1 MFSMISPILSVA
13 DIEASIRFYTEKLGF
28 TYEWSMTNENN
39 KPTFSCVKLGDAEV
53 MLGVLEGFVEEAD
66 RDRLGKG
73 VQLFIRLPQEIDV
86 DALYTQAKTSGAT
99 ITRDIETR
107 DWGERTF
114 SVKDLDGY
122 HFMISKPIVVK

>member
-1 MFSMISPILSVA
+1 MISPILSVA
-13 DIEASIRFYTEKLGF
+13 DIEASITFYTEKLGF
-28 TYEWSMTNENN
+28 THEWSMTDENN

-99 ITRDIETR
+99 IARELETR

-122 HFMISKPIVVK
+122 HFMISKPISVK

>member
-1 MFSMISPILSVA
+1 MISPILSVA
-13 DIEASIRFYTEKLGF
+13 DIEASITFYTEKLGF
-28 TYEWSMTNENN
+28 THEWSMTDENN

-99 ITRDIETR
+99 ITRELETR

-122 HFMISKPIVVK
+122 HFMISKPISVK

>member
-1 MFSMISPILSVA
+1 MISPILSVA
-13 DIEASIRFYTEKLGF
+13 DIEASITFYTEKLGF
-28 TYEWSMTNENN
+28 THEWSMTDENN